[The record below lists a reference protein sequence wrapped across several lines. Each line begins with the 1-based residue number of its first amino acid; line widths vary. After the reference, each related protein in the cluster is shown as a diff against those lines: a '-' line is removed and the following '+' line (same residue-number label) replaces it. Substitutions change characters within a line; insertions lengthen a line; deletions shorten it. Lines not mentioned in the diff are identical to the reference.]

1 MQTPFELRLDPA
13 GSETGPTR
21 QGLSPTVSLFSA
33 IEQDYSRP
41 MQSLLRIALVSITLS
56 ILTLAQQAPPP
67 ASTVDDDFIQK
78 QFGSTCKLMPGP
90 PQLKADLDGD
100 GIEDLVVAGHC
111 TNPLTDQAEDNFT
124 VIDPYNAFYGYGN
137 TKITTQFASEDPAVR
152 GVVLLVIHGVG
163 PEAWRAATPKAKFV
177 IINLPFKQVAVK
189 KLSVKKKTV
198 MAIYAEETGGDR
210 MTSAIFWDGK
220 KYRYQPIGSSMEQ

>member
-1 MQTPFELRLDPA
+1 MQFLHCFRLVFV
-13 GSETGPTR
+13 G
-21 QGLSPTVSLFSA
+21 
-33 IEQDYSRP
+33 
-41 MQSLLRIALVSITLS
+41 IALSF
-56 ILTLAQQAPPP
+56 LALGQPTPPP
-67 ASTVDDDFIQK
+67 SAVDDDFIQK

-111 TNPLTDQAEDNFT
+111 TNPLTDQTEDNFT
-124 VIDPYNAFYGYGN
+124 VIDPYNSFFGYGD
-137 TKITTQFASEDPAVR
+137 TKVTTQFASEDPATR
-152 GVVLLVIHGVG
+152 GLVLLVIHGSG

-177 IINLPFKQVAVK
+177 IVNLPFKQIAVK
-189 KLSVKKKTV
+189 KMMLKKKPV

-220 KYRYQPIGSSMEQ
+220 KYKYRPMGSSLE

>member
-1 MQTPFELRLDPA
+1 
-13 GSETGPTR
+13 
-21 QGLSPTVSLFSA
+21 
-33 IEQDYSRP
+33 
-41 MQSLLRIALVSITLS
+41 MQSPLLISIRLILVSITLS

-67 ASTVDDDFIQK
+67 STSTVDDDFIQK

-111 TNPLTDQAEDNFT
+111 TNPLADQAENNFT
-124 VIDPYNAFYGYGN
+124 VIDPYNQFYGYGN
-137 TKITTQFASEDPAVR
+137 TKITTQFASEDPAAR
-152 GVVLLVIHGVG
+152 GLVLLIIHGAG

-177 IINLPFKQVAVK
+177 IINLPFKQIAVK

-210 MTSAIFWDGK
+210 MTSTTFWDGK
-220 KYRYQPIGSSMEQ
+220 KYRYQPMGSSMED

>member
-1 MQTPFELRLDPA
+1 
-13 GSETGPTR
+13 
-21 QGLSPTVSLFSA
+21 
-33 IEQDYSRP
+33 
-41 MQSLLRIALVSITLS
+41 MQSLFRFVLVSITLS
-56 ILTLAQQAPPP
+56 FLALAQQAPPAP
-67 ASTVDDDFIQK
+67 ASTVDDDFIHK
-78 QFGSTCKLMPGP
+78 QFGSTCKLMSGP

-100 GIEDLVVAGHC
+100 GIEDLVVAAHC

-124 VIDPYNAFYGYGN
+124 VIDPYNQFYGYGN

-152 GVVLLVIHGVG
+152 GIVLLVIHGAG

-189 KLSVKKKTV
+189 KLSVKKKVV
-198 MAIYAEETGGDR
+198 MAIYSEETGGDR

>member
-1 MQTPFELRLDPA
+1 
-13 GSETGPTR
+13 
-21 QGLSPTVSLFSA
+21 
-33 IEQDYSRP
+33 
-41 MQSLLRIALVSITLS
+41 MQSFFRLILVSIALS
-56 ILTLAQQAPPP
+56 VLAMAQQVPPP
-67 ASTVDDDFIQK
+67 PSSTVDNDFIQK

-90 PQLKADLDGD
+90 PQLRADLDGD
-100 GIEDLVVAGHC
+100 GIEDLVVAAHC

-124 VIDPYNAFYGYGN
+124 VIDPYNQFYGYGD

-152 GVVLLVIHGVG
+152 GIVLLVIHGAG
-163 PEAWRAATPKAKFV
+163 TDAWRAATPKAKFV
-177 IINLPFKQVAVK
+177 IINLPFKQIAVK

-210 MTSAIFWDGK
+210 MTSATFWDGK

>member
-1 MQTPFELRLDPA
+1 MQSSLRLIFVA
-13 GSETGPTR
+13 
-21 QGLSPTVSLFSA
+21 
-33 IEQDYSRP
+33 
-41 MQSLLRIALVSITLS
+41 ITLS
-56 ILTLAQQAPPP
+56 ILTLAQQAPTPSS
-67 ASTVDDDFIQK
+67 STVDDDFIQK

-152 GVVLLVIHGVG
+152 GVVLLVIHGSG

-189 KLSVKKKTV
+189 KLSVKKKTL

-210 MTSAIFWDGK
+210 MTSATFWDGK

>member
-1 MQTPFELRLDPA
+1 
-13 GSETGPTR
+13 
-21 QGLSPTVSLFSA
+21 
-33 IEQDYSRP
+33 
-41 MQSLLRIALVSITLS
+41 MQSLRISRFLILGLALTSIA
-56 ILTLAQQAPPP
+56 LAQQTPPP
-67 ASTVDDDFIQK
+67 STSAVDDNFIQK

-111 TNPLTDQAEDNFT
+111 TNPLADQAEDNFT

-137 TKITTQFASEDPAVR
+137 TKITTQFASEDPATR
-152 GVVLLVIHGVG
+152 GLVLLVIHGAG
-163 PEAWRAATPKAKFV
+163 PEAWRAAAPKAKFV
-177 IINLPFKQVAVK
+177 IINLPFKQIAVK

-210 MTSAIFWDGK
+210 MTSATFWDGK
-220 KYRYQPIGSSMEQ
+220 KYRYQPIGSSME

>member
-1 MQTPFELRLDPA
+1 MQFPYFLRLISV
-13 GSETGPTR
+13 G
-21 QGLSPTVSLFSA
+21 
-33 IEQDYSRP
+33 
-41 MQSLLRIALVSITLS
+41 IALSF
-56 ILTLAQQAPPP
+56 LALGQPAPHPS
-67 ASTVDDDFIQK
+67 AVDDDFIQK

-111 TNPLTDQAEDNFT
+111 TNPLTDQTEDNFT
-124 VIDPYNAFYGYGN
+124 VIDPYNSFFGYGD
-137 TKITTQFASEDPAVR
+137 TKVTTQFASEDPATR
-152 GVVLLVIHGVG
+152 GLVLLVIHGSG

-177 IINLPFKQVAVK
+177 IVNLPFKQIAVK
-189 KLSVKKKTV
+189 KMMLKKKAV

-220 KYRYQPIGSSMEQ
+220 KYKYRPMGSSLE

>member
-1 MQTPFELRLDPA
+1 
-13 GSETGPTR
+13 
-21 QGLSPTVSLFSA
+21 
-33 IEQDYSRP
+33 
-41 MQSLLRIALVSITLS
+41 MQSLRISRFLILGLALTSIA
-56 ILTLAQQAPPP
+56 LAQQTPPP
-67 ASTVDDDFIQK
+67 STSAVDDDFIQK

-111 TNPLTDQAEDNFT
+111 TNPLVDQAEDNFT

-137 TKITTQFASEDPAVR
+137 TKITTQFASEDPATR
-152 GVVLLVIHGVG
+152 GLVLLVIHGAG
-163 PEAWRAATPKAKFV
+163 PEAWRAAAPKAKFV
-177 IINLPFKQVAVK
+177 IINLPFKQIAVK

-198 MAIYAEETGGDR
+198 MAIYAEEMGGDR
-210 MTSAIFWDGK
+210 MTSATFWDGK